1 MFDFINVW
9 ELINDLLDKY
19 EINEFDDA
27 LNNPD
32 FLDDLN
38 SLEEAYRKMVIDSV
52 LDEIRN
58 HISLEYN

>member
-58 HISLEYN
+58 HISLEDN